1 MSCRNKFGLF
11 KGAAV
16 NTDSIIDDLGLEK
29 HIEGGYYRRTF
40 CSDLKV
46 AAGSRQ
52 AMASSIFYLL
62 TQDNPVGH
70 FHKNKSDILHFYHG
84 EGVIRYHLITD
95 RGEYTQVEMGRDL
108 KQGQQLQLLVERNT
122 WKASEL
128 VTGNFGLISEV
139 VIPEFRFED
148 MTLATLDQ
156 LKPWK
161 DEIENLSRLIR

>member
-1 MSCRNKFGLF
+1 MSVEGVIS
-11 KGAAV
+11 G
-16 NTDSIIDDLGLEK
+16 LGLEK

-40 CSDLKV
+40 CSNRKMG
-46 AAGSRQ
+46 AGSKQ
-52 AMASSIFYLL
+52 AMASSIYYLL

-84 EGVIRYHLITD
+84 DGVIRYHLITE

-108 KQGQQLQLLVERNT
+108 KQGQQLQLLVESGT

-128 VTGNFGLISEV
+128 VAGNFGLISEV

-148 MTLATLDQ
+148 MTLATFDQ

-161 DEIENLSRLIR
+161 DKVANLSRLIR

>member
-1 MSCRNKFGLF
+1 
-11 KGAAV
+11 
-16 NTDSIIDDLGLEK
+16 
-29 HIEGGYYRRTF
+29 
-40 CSDLKV
+40 
-46 AAGSRQ
+46 
-52 AMASSIFYLL
+52 MASSIFYLL

-95 RGEYTQVEMGRDL
+95 RGEYTQVEIGRDL
-108 KQGQQLQLLVERNT
+108 KQGQQLQLLVESGT

-128 VTGNFGLISEV
+128 LTGDYGLISEV
-139 VIPEFRFED
+139 VIPEFCFED